1 MSHVSTKK
9 MHAVHNAMEC
19 QRVVESCE
27 EILELIQK
35 ELLEQTK
42 P

>member
-1 MSHVSTKK
+1 

-27 EILELIQK
+27 EILELIEK
-35 ELLEQTK
+35 VLREQTQ